1 MTNQINH
8 LPGLH
13 PSPPDNLSKRKLPL
27 ITFLAGTIFFRVY
40 QAKYSAIH
48 YGNSMC
54 GRFDTPEGVLYLGL
68 DETIV
73 FRETIGRFSQ
83 YRLISTG
90 ELEKRRMALIRSIKK
105 LSLVD
110 LTGNGLTL
118 LDADVRLL
126 SGDYKIAQ
134 EWSKALQDHGSQP
147 DGIYYRFRH
156 DPSRFCLA
164 LYREA
169 TNDILEIDSVYDFLS
184 DEYEK
189 SLAAILDEY
198 HYGLI

>member
-1 MTNQINH
+1 MTNQTNH

-13 PSPPDNLSKRKLPL
+13 PSPPDDLPERKLPL
-27 ITFLAGTIFFRVY
+27 ITFLSGTIFFRVY

-48 YGNSMC
+48 YGNSMG

-68 DETIV
+68 DETIA
-73 FRETIGRFSQ
+73 FRETIGRFSH

-90 ELEKRRMALIRSIKK
+90 ELEKRRIASIRSIKK
-105 LSLVD
+105 LSLID

-118 LDADVRLL
+118 LDADARLL

-134 EWSKALQDHGSQP
+134 QWSKALQDHASQP
-147 DGIYYRFRH
+147 DGIYYRSRH

-169 TNDILEIDSVYDFLS
+169 TNDTLAIDSVDDFLS
-184 DEYEK
+184 DKYSP